1 MMAGSRL
8 LAVIRK
14 EFIQIIRDPR
24 TLVITFGIPVV
35 QMFLLGYTATT
46 DVRDV
51 PLAVFDQDRSPQ
63 ARALL
68 DAYRAADYFKLSFD
82 VSSQSELQA
91 LIDGGQARAGLII
104 PPRYGDLVSS
114 GQTATVAFVLDGSDP
129 NVASTSL
136 AAAELIGQSY
146 STELTLQTLQRKGL
160 ASAFHPAVQV
170 RSRVWYNPDLLSSV
184 FMVPALIGIILQLL
198 ATMLTSTAIVRERE
212 RGTIEQLIV
221 TPIRSW
227 ELIVGKMVPYTLL
240 AMFDTAEILIVG
252 WLWFGVPF
260 RGSLALLLGLSGVF
274 LVGSLGIGLFIST
287 VAHTQQEAMMLSW
300 FTLLPTIFL
309 SGFLFPL
316 AAMPIFLQA
325 VSYVVPLRYF
335 LIIIR
340 SILLKGVGAGALV
353 PQSVALTVFA
363 VAVMTMAALRFR
375 KRLD

>member
-24 TLVITFGIPVV
+24 TLVITFIIPVV

-46 DVRDV
+46 DVRNV

-63 ARALL
+63 SRALL
-68 DAYRAADYFKLSFD
+68 DAYRAADYFELSFD
-82 VSSQSELQA
+82 VSSQSDLQG

-104 PPRYGDLVSS
+104 PPDYGDLVSS

-136 AAAELIGQSY
+136 AAAELIGQSF

-170 RSRVWYNPDLLSSV
+170 RTRVWYNPDLVSAV
-184 FMVPALIGIILQLL
+184 FMVPALIGMILQLL

-221 TPIRSW
+221 TPIQSW
-227 ELIVGKMVPYTLL
+227 ELIVGKMAPYTLL
-240 AMFDTAEILIVG
+240 AMFDTAEILVVG
-252 WLWFGVPF
+252 WLWFDVPF
-260 RGSLALLLGLSGVF
+260 RGSLLLLMGLSGVF

-340 SILLKGVGAGALV
+340 SILLKGVGASALI
-353 PQSVALTVFA
+353 PETVALTVFA
-363 VAVMTMAALRFR
+363 VVVMTLAALRFR